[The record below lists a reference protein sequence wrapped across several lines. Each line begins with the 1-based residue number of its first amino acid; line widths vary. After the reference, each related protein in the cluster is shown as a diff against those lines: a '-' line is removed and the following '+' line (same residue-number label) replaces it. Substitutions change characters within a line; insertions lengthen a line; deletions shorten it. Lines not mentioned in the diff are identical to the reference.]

1 MVSITFNR
9 EVREPYKDKNGRQRY
24 HTSYQDSEFVFPH
37 EYSKLFRPIFD
48 GDYGFEAKEE
58 NGVITVTFTP
68 DLHKAENKQMMP
80 KSKTQASGGE
90 IHG

>member
-1 MVSITFNR
+1 VVSITFNR

-24 HTSYQDSEFVFPH
+24 HTSYQGWEFVFPH

-58 NGVITVTFTP
+58 NGVIIVTFTP
-68 DLHKAENKQMMP
+68 DPPKAEDKRVPP